1 MCTNVKEIISHCH
14 SLTIWNIREYSRCW
28 SLFTWDG
35 TGISTQQI
43 FLMALY
49 LSSLEVGQMTTIH
62 CTFGAKKW
70 NLHLG
75 LRTNLQLSHCNT
87 CRFTNKYSPP
97 YSEAKSI
104 SEKIPAGKVGLLNLL
119 YRKKLDRL
127 YNSNRTRNAL
137 HTDGLMLSLRLLDK
151 VSTRSSWSS
160 QQVGLLHW
168 IPICLQHCCIELM
181 NSDALPASLF
191 TKITVQFLRS
201 TAVRTLLR
209 VASLLQSAWG
219 PAIQV

>member
-119 YRKKLDRL
+119 YRSWIDYLTVTGQEVLYILMDWCCPSDSWTRYPHGHHGAHNRL
-127 YNSNRTRNAL
+127 ACYTESPSVYNTAASSWWI
-137 HTDGLMLSLRLLDK
+137 LMLCQHP
-151 VSTRSSWSS
+151 SS
-160 QQVGLLHW
+160 QRSLSNSWDPLLWGL
-168 IPICLQHCCIELM
+168 CYE
-181 NSDALPASLF
+181 
-191 TKITVQFLRS
+191 
-201 TAVRTLLR
+201 
-209 VASLLQSAWG
+209 
-219 PAIQV
+219 